1 MPGGSASR
9 TPRPGKPGPIAAAIT
24 PRNRHEEIDFG
35 AAFELIDFLC
45 RSGVSGIALF
55 TSIGEYAS
63 IADDDRSRLLCL
75 AVKRSR
81 TPIYAGIGAATFDS
95 AIGLARNAR
104 DAGAEALL
112 LPPPHGFAYGQDD
125 IREFYLQFAAHTE
138 GGTPVYLMDSPGL
151 CTAIESATAQELI
164 ANFGFAGLCDFL
176 SETACAVPELSVAYY
191 EALSAGRAE
200 DTARIGLMLDEFTAW
215 IREFPSPV
223 AIKTAVALR
232 GIKTG
237 PLPIPLTPQK
247 QRRLEEFR
255 AWFAAWLP
263 AVKKLHAHA

>member
-1 MPGGSASR
+1 MPGGSASK
-9 TPRPGKPGPIAAAIT
+9 TPRLGKPGPIAAFIT
-24 PRNRHEEIDFG
+24 PRNRHEEVDFG

-45 RSGVSGIALF
+45 RSGVGGIALF
-55 TSIGEYAS
+55 TAVGEYAS

-75 AVKRSR
+75 SVKRSR
-81 TPIYAGIGAATFDS
+81 TPICAGIGAATFD
-95 AIGLARNAR
+95 AALGLARSAR

-112 LPPPHGFAYGQDD
+112 LPPPHGFVYGQDD
-125 IREFYLQFAAHTE
+125 IREFYLQFAAHAE

-151 CTAIESATAQELI
+151 CTAIESATAQQLI
-164 ANFGFAGLCDFL
+164 ASGGFAGVCDFL
-176 SETACAVPELSVAYY
+176 SEAACAIPELSVAHH
-191 EALSAGRAE
+191 EALAAGREE
-200 DTARIGLMLDEFTAW
+200 DAARIAEMLGEFTAW
-215 IREFPSPV
+215 VREFPSPIG
-223 AIKTAVALR
+223 IKTAVALR

-263 AVKKLHAHA
+263 VAKRLHAHA

>member
-9 TPRPGKPGPIAAAIT
+9 TSRPGNPGPIAAAIT

-55 TSIGEYAS
+55 TAAGEYAS
-63 IADDDRSRLLCL
+63 ITDDDRSRLLCL

-81 TPIYAGIGAATFDS
+81 APIYAGIGAATFDS
-95 AIGLARNAR
+95 TLGLARGAR

-125 IREFYLQFAAHTE
+125 IREFYLQFAAHAE
-138 GGTPVYLMDSPGL
+138 GGTPIYLMDSPGL
-151 CTAIESATAQELI
+151 CTAIESATANELI
-164 ANFGFAGLCDFL
+164 ARGGFAGVCDFL
-176 SETACAVPELSVAYY
+176 SEAACAVPELSVAHHH
-191 EALSAGRAE
+191 ALAAGRTE
-200 DTARIGLMLDEFTAW
+200 DAARIAEMLDEFTAW

-232 GIKTG
+232 GVKTG

-247 QRRLEEFR
+247 QRKLEEFR

-263 AVKKLHAHA
+263 AAKKFHAHA